1 MPQAKGKLLN
11 LPQAKGKLMNMPQ
24 AKGKSLNLHQT
35 REMRVT
41 EHHEDDEGRELQNLA
56 QARDDTARG
65 NEPLSRNNWTR
76 GAKCGA

>member
-1 MPQAKGKLLN
+1 MKMPQAKGKLL
-11 LPQAKGKLMNMPQ
+11 
-24 AKGKSLNLHQT
+24 LNLHQT

-41 EHHEDDEGRELQNLA
+41 GHHEDDEGRELQNLPQMKGKILNLP
-56 QARDDTARG
+56 QARDDTGRG